1 MPAWLMIFCGGRE
14 TDQGATRPMATKKKS
29 TSTPSTPSTTASGK
43 IIVTED
49 AIVISLSPAEK
60 RKAQRCLARTGKI
73 TFSVKEHSITKLPQI
88 LENGKL
94 ID

>member
-1 MPAWLMIFCGGRE
+1 
-14 TDQGATRPMATKKKS
+14 MATKAKA
-29 TSTPSTPSTTASGK
+29 TASAGR

-60 RKAQRCLARTGKI
+60 RKAQKCLQKTGKI
-73 TFSVKEHSITKLPQI
+73 TFSIKEHSVTKLPQI
-88 LENGKL
+88 LDNGKL